1 VSAADTEMVR
11 TYLDALRRGDAASA
25 RALLDPAVV
34 LDMSGSDIPERGIY
48 EGFDGIERFA
58 ASWNEAWESYH
69 LDVKHLIDLEDGRV
83 LALVEEH
90 GRSRS
95 GVELHGQRSA
105 DLYTLGGGRIVR
117 IYEYPTWEVALQ
129 AVGLDDSA
137 AGDNARP

>member
-1 VSAADTEMVR
+1 MADANTEIVR
-11 TYLDALRRGDAASA
+11 TYLNALRRGDGSAA
-25 RALLDPAVV
+25 RAFLDPQVV

-48 EGFDGIERFA
+48 EGFAGIERFA

-83 LALVEEH
+83 LSLVEEH

-105 DLYTLGGGRIVR
+105 DLYTLSGGKIVR
-117 IYEYPTWEVALQ
+117 IYEYPTWEVARAEL
-129 AVGLDDSA
+129 GLTDA
-137 AGDNARP
+137 